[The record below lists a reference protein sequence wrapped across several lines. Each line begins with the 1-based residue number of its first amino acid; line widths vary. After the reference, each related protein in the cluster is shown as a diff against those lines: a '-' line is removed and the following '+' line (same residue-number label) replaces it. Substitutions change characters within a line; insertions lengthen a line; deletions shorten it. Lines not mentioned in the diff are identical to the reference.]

1 MTGNSKQQIFHTNS
15 PGRWQRFKWGGR
27 IVLLFLILGVVIF
40 SIAVSRGYMPSLPR
54 IKEQSQLYK
63 KVLDTNRTF
72 LFKNSLI
79 EQYGGFRKYINEKVP
94 YKSGAFPITNH
105 KDSVKYGLVPFKVDT
120 NFRSFSKF
128 PTGIRAAFYVDW
140 DAQSF
145 LSLQQYISK
154 MNLVIPEW
162 IFIDPTADTIY
173 TNIDERALNVMKKSG
188 VQIMPIL
195 SNNYKETF
203 RGDAIHRIINDPA
216 KKHRLIKDL
225 AHILSQYNFAGVN
238 VDFEELQEKT
248 NEKLVEFQRDLYHQL
263 HLQNFLVTQDVMPF
277 NEDYN
282 FKELAKYNDYIFLM
296 AYDQHSDNSGPGPIS
311 HQKWIEGAVDEAVK
325 KIPVQK
331 LILCMAAY
339 GYDWKM
345 GNGVS
350 AKTISYQEALVTAK
364 DQEATID
371 FDNDSYNLH
380 FEYEDDDNARHQ
392 VQFTDAATAFNTLR
406 FATEYGLAG
415 TSIWRLGSE
424 DARIWSFYDRD
435 MGKAAIKD
443 FDFTAFSKVDAMGEA
458 DFVDYEGSG
467 EVLDIIAT
475 PTNGRITPQ
484 LDSSE
489 ILISEETYD
498 SLPSKFVA
506 RKYGT
511 SDSMK
516 LVLTFDDGPD
526 PNYTP
531 KILDILSKYHV
542 PATFFLVG
550 INAENNIPIVKREF
564 REGHEIGNHTFTH
577 PNIAKVSQRRAILE
591 MESTRLLIE
600 CITGHSTIMF
610 RAPYNADFE
619 PEKWEELIPVAI
631 ARKKNYLDIGE
642 SIDPLDW
649 EPGTP
654 ADSIYDRIIRRKDEM
669 TKAGLSGNI
678 ILLHDAGGEDRTA
691 TVEALP
697 RVIEYF
703 QNRGFHFTTV
713 ADILGKT
720 KDELMPPVPKG
731 SGYYLLQINYYFA
744 ELGYWSGHILFSL
757 FIVFMI
763 LSVGRVL
770 FLAFI
775 ATREYFREK
784 KIAIHPFWSADGR
797 DAPLVSII
805 VPAYNEE
812 VNAVSSVT
820 SLLAGDYPNIE
831 IIFVDDGST
840 DDTYLKVSQA
850 FAGDPKVKVF
860 TKPNGGKA
868 SALNY
873 GIHQSG
879 AEFVVCIDAD
889 TKLKPD
895 AVSRLM
901 EHFGP
906 QPAKSQ
912 PSNNNRANGNPVS
925 ASAITQPAKGQ
936 PGSDSI
942 ASGTPLPADA
952 VPNDEFPGLGIV
964 GAVAG
969 NVKVGNQV
977 NLLTKWQ
984 SIEYISS
991 QNFDR
996 KAFAYLNAITVVPG
1010 AIGAFRKSAIEEAG
1024 GFTTDTLAEDCDLT
1038 IRILRCGYLIEN
1050 DNRAIA
1056 MTEAPETLKMFFK
1069 QRFRW
1074 SYGVMQTFW
1083 KNRDALFNW
1092 KYKWLGWVALPNI
1105 LIFQYIIPFVIP
1117 LADFFM
1123 FVGLLTGNASK
1134 IAGYYL
1140 VFMLV
1145 DLAVALLA
1153 FSFEKEKISKLVW
1166 LIPQRLVW
1174 RWLMWYVLFRAV
1186 RRAFKGEL
1194 QHWGVLKRTGN
1205 VTPIDQ

>member
-1 MTGNSKQQIFHTNS
+1 
-15 PGRWQRFKWGGR
+15 
-27 IVLLFLILGVVIF
+27 
-40 SIAVSRGYMPSLPR
+40 
-54 IKEQSQLYK
+54 
-63 KVLDTNRTF
+63 
-72 LFKNSLI
+72 
-79 EQYGGFRKYINEKVP
+79 
-94 YKSGAFPITNH
+94 
-105 KDSVKYGLVPFKVDT
+105 
-120 NFRSFSKF
+120 
-128 PTGIRAAFYVDW
+128 
-140 DAQSF
+140 
-145 LSLQQYISK
+145 
-154 MNLVIPEW
+154 
-162 IFIDPTADTIY
+162 
-173 TNIDERALNVMKKSG
+173 
-188 VQIMPIL
+188 
-195 SNNYKETF
+195 
-203 RGDAIHRIINDPA
+203 
-216 KKHRLIKDL
+216 
-225 AHILSQYNFAGVN
+225 
-238 VDFEELQEKT
+238 
-248 NEKLVEFQRDLYHQL
+248 
-263 HLQNFLVTQDVMPF
+263 
-277 NEDYN
+277 
-282 FKELAKYNDYIFLM
+282 
-296 AYDQHSDNSGPGPIS
+296 
-311 HQKWIEGAVDEAVK
+311 
-325 KIPVQK
+325 
-331 LILCMAAY
+331 
-339 GYDWKM
+339 
-345 GNGVS
+345 
-350 AKTISYQEALVTAK
+350 
-364 DQEATID
+364 
-371 FDNDSYNLH
+371 
-380 FEYEDDDNARHQ
+380 
-392 VQFTDAATAFNTLR
+392 
-406 FATEYGLAG
+406 
-415 TSIWRLGSE
+415 
-424 DARIWSFYDRD
+424 
-435 MGKAAIKD
+435 
-443 FDFTAFSKVDAMGEA
+443 
-458 DFVDYEGSG
+458 
-467 EVLDIIAT
+467 LDIIAT
-475 PTNGRITPQ
+475 PTNGRITP
-484 LDSSE
+484 E
-489 ILISEETYD
+489 VNTGEFLISEETYD

-511 SDSMK
+511 TDSMK

-542 PATFFLVG
+542 PASFFIVG
-550 INAENNIPIVKREF
+550 INAENNIPLVKREF
-564 REGHEIGNHTFTH
+564 KEGHEIGNHTFTH

-631 ARKKNYLDIGE
+631 ARKQNYLDIGE

-654 ADSIYDRIIRRKDEM
+654 ADSIYDRVIRRKNEM
-669 TKAGLSGNI
+669 TNAGLSGNI

-697 RVIEYF
+697 RIIEHF
-703 QNRGFHFTTV
+703 QARGFHFTTV

-720 KDELMPPVPKG
+720 KDEMMPPVPKG

-744 ELGYWSGHILFSL
+744 EFGYWSGHILFSL

-763 LSVGRVL
+763 LSVGRVIMM
-770 FLAFI
+770 AII
-775 ATREYFREK
+775 ATREFFREK
-784 KIAIHPFWSADGR
+784 KTNLQPFWLPDGTG
-797 DAPLVSII
+797 APTVSII

-812 VNAVSSVT
+812 VNAVGSVE
-820 SLLAGDYPNIE
+820 SLLNRDYPNFD

-840 DDTYLKVSQA
+840 DNTFEKVRQA
-850 FAGDPKVKVF
+850 FAGHPKVKVF

-868 SALNY
+868 SALNF
-873 GIHQSG
+873 GIAQSE

-901 EHFGP
+901 EHFAP
-906 QPAKSQ
+906 TTAKPATRNLSRNAA
-912 PSNNNRANGNPVS
+912 PGITLTSVS
-925 ASAITQPAKGQ
+925 AGQ
-936 PGSDSI
+936 NEPELTSREEYK
-942 ASGTPLPADA
+942 ART
-952 VPNDEFPGLGIV
+952 GIV

-977 NLLTKWQ
+977 NMLTKWQ

-1010 AIGAFRKSAIEEAG
+1010 AIGAFRKIAIEEAG

-1038 IRILRCGYLIEN
+1038 IRILRCGYVVEN

-1092 KYKWLGWVALPNI
+1092 RYKWLGWIALPNI
-1105 LIFQYIIPFVIP
+1105 LIFQYIIPFIIP

-1123 FVGLLTGNASK
+1123 IVGLATGNASK

-1153 FSFEKEKISKLVW
+1153 FSFEKEKLSKLIW

-1205 VTPIDQ
+1205 VKVG

>member
-1 MTGNSKQQIFHTNS
+1 MTGNSTPTHKRQIFQTNS

-27 IVLLFLILGVVIF
+27 IVLLVLILGIVIF
-40 SIAVSRGYMPSLPR
+40 SIAVSRSYTPALPR

-63 KVLDTNRTF
+63 KVLDTSRTF

-94 YKSGAFPITNH
+94 YKAGAFPGQSR
-105 KDSVKYGLVPFKVDT
+105 KDTDRFGVPNFKADT
-120 NFRSFSKF
+120 NFRSFTKF

-145 LSLQQYISK
+145 LSLQQYIAR

-162 IFIDPTADTIY
+162 IFIDPTADTVV
-173 TNIDERALNVMKKSG
+173 TNIDPRAWSVMKRSG
-188 VQIMPIL
+188 VKIMPIL
-195 SNNYKETF
+195 SNNYKEVF
-203 RGDAIHRIINDPA
+203 RGDAVHRIINDSA
-216 KKHRLIKDL
+216 KKERLISDVIK
-225 AHILSQYNFAGVN
+225 ILEKNDFIGVN
-238 VDFEELQEKT
+238 VDFEELQEKK
-248 NEKLVEFQRDLYHQL
+248 NENLVKFQKDIYERL
-263 HLQNFLVTQDVMPF
+263 HARHFLVTQDVIPF

-282 FKELAKYNDYIFLM
+282 FKELSKYNDYIFLM
-296 AYDQHSDNSGPGPIS
+296 AYDQYSDASGPGPVA
-311 HQKWIEGAVDEAVK
+311 HQKWIEGAVDDAVK
-325 KIPVQK
+325 KIPTQK
-331 LILCMAAY
+331 LILGLAAY

-345 GNGVS
+345 GKEVS
-350 AKTISYQEALVTAK
+350 ARTVSYQEALFTAK
-364 DQEATID
+364 DNDATID

-380 FEYEDDDNARHQ
+380 YNYEDEDNAQHQ
-392 VQFTDAATAFNTLR
+392 VQFTDAATVFNALR

-415 TSIWRLGSE
+415 TALWRLGDE
-424 DARIWSFYDRD
+424 DPRVWYFYDQD
-435 MGKAAIKD
+435 MQKSAMRH
-443 FDFTAFSKVDAMGEA
+443 FNFSEFSKVDAMANA

-475 PTNGRITPQ
+475 PTNGRITP
-484 LDSSE
+484 E
-489 ILISEETYD
+489 VNTGEMLISEETYD
-498 SLPSKFVA
+498 SLPSRFVA

-511 SDSMK
+511 TDSMK

-531 KILDILSKYHV
+531 RILDILSKYHV
-542 PATFFLVG
+542 PATFFVVG

-564 REGHEIGNHTFTH
+564 KEGHEIGNHTFTH

-654 ADSIYDRIIRRKDEM
+654 ADSIVDRVIRRKNEM
-669 TKAGLSGNI
+669 TNAGLSGNI
-678 ILLHDAGGEDRTA
+678 ILLHDAGGDGRDA
-691 TVEALP
+691 TVKALP
-697 RVIEYF
+697 HIIEYF
-703 QNRGFHFTTV
+703 QKRKFQFTTV

-720 KDELMPPVPKG
+720 RDEMMPPVPKG

-744 ELGYWSGHILFSL
+744 ELGYWSGHILFSM
-757 FIVFMI
+757 FVVFMI
-763 LSVGRVL
+763 LSVSRVL
-770 FLAFI
+770 FMAFI
-775 ATREYFREK
+775 ATKEFIREK
-784 KIAIHPFWSADGR
+784 KYPLKPFWSPDGK

-812 VNAVSSVT
+812 VNAVGSVE
-820 SLLAGDYPNIE
+820 SLLNLDYPNFE
-831 IIFVDDGST
+831 IIFVDDGSM
-840 DDTYLKVSQA
+840 DQTYERVSQA
-850 FAGDPKVKVF
+850 FAGDQRVKVF
-860 TKPNGGKA
+860 SKPNGGKA
-868 SALNY
+868 SALNF
-873 GIHQSG
+873 GINQSS
-879 AEFVVCIDAD
+879 ADYVICIDAD
-889 TKLKPD
+889 TKLKSD

-901 EHFGP
+901 EHF
-906 QPAKSQ
+906 
-912 PSNNNRANGNPVS
+912 
-925 ASAITQPAKGQ
+925 
-936 PGSDSI
+936 
-942 ASGTPLPADA
+942 TPRDLEGRDA
-952 VPNDEFPGLGIV
+952 VIDMNMPGKGIV

-969 NVKVGNQV
+969 NVKVGNRV
-977 NLLTKWQ
+977 NLLTRWQ

-996 KAFAYLNAITVVPG
+996 NAFAWLNAITVVPG
-1010 AIGAFRKSAIEEAG
+1010 AIGAFRKTAIEEAG

-1038 IRILRCGYLIEN
+1038 IRILRCGYIIDN

-1083 KNRDALFNW
+1083 KNRDAMLNW
-1092 KYKWLGWVALPNI
+1092 KYRWLGWVALPNI

-1123 FVGLLTGNASK
+1123 VVGLLTGNASK
-1134 IAGYYL
+1134 IGGYYL

-1145 DLAVALLA
+1145 DLAVAVLA
-1153 FSFEKEKISKLVW
+1153 FSFEKERITKLIW
-1166 LIPQRLVW
+1166 LIPQRLIW
-1174 RWLMWYVLFRAV
+1174 RWLTWLVLFRAV
-1186 RRAFKGEL
+1186 RRALKGEL

-1205 VTPIDQ
+1205 VKVA

>member
-1 MTGNSKQQIFHTNS
+1 MKSDSTPDSTPPPITETMRQIFHAHST
-15 PGRWQRFKWGGR
+15 GRWQRFKWVGR

-40 SIAVSRGYMPSLPR
+40 SIALSRGYMPALPR

-63 KVLDTNRTF
+63 KVLDTSRTF

-94 YKSGAFPITNH
+94 YKAGAYSGPGK
-105 KDSVKYGLVPFKVDT
+105 KDSGRSGLRPIPADT
-120 NFRSFSKF
+120 NFRSFTKF

-154 MNLVIPEW
+154 INLVIPEW
-162 IFIDPTADTIY
+162 IFIDPTADTLY
-173 TNIDERALNVMKKSG
+173 TDIDNRAWTVMKNSG
-188 VQIMPIL
+188 VKVMPIL
-195 SNNYKETF
+195 SNNYKEIF
-203 RGDAIHRIINDPA
+203 RGDAVHRIINNPE
-216 KKHRLIKDL
+216 KRERLIHDL
-225 AHILSQYNFAGVN
+225 IKILVQNKFVGVN
-238 VDFEELQEKT
+238 VDFEELQEKK
-248 NEKLVEFQRDLYHQL
+248 NEELVKFQKDLYDRL
-263 HLQNFLVTQDVMPF
+263 HAQNFLVTQDVIPF

-282 FKELAKYNDYIFLM
+282 FEQLSKYNDYIFLM
-296 AYDQHSDNSGPGPIS
+296 AYDQYSDNSGPGPIA
-311 HQKWIEGAVDEAVK
+311 HQKWIEGAVDDAVK
-325 KIPVQK
+325 KIPIQK
-331 LILCMAAY
+331 LILSMAAY
-339 GYDWKM
+339 GYDWKI
-345 GNGVS
+345 GKELS
-350 AKTISYQEALVTAK
+350 ARTVSYQQALFTAK
-364 DQEATID
+364 DQEVAID
-371 FDNDSYNLH
+371 FDNNSYNLH
-380 FEYEDDDNARHQ
+380 YNYVDEDDHNTRHQ
-392 VQFTDAATAFNTLR
+392 VQFTDAATIFNGLR
-406 FATEYGLAG
+406 FATEYGLSG
-415 TSIWRLGSE
+415 TAIWRLGDE
-424 DARIWSFYDRD
+424 DPRVWDFYDKD
-435 MGKAAIKD
+435 MRKSALDTFNFAE
-443 FDFTAFSKVDAMGEA
+443 FSKVDAKADA
-458 DFVDYEGSG
+458 DFVDYEGTG
-467 EVLDIIAT
+467 EILDVIAT
-475 PTNGRITPQ
+475 PTNGRITPEV
-484 LDSSE
+484 DTSE
-489 ILISEETYD
+489 MLISEETYD
-498 SLPSKFVA
+498 SLPSKFVV

-526 PNYTP
+526 PSYTP

-577 PNIAKVSQRRAILE
+577 RNIAKVSQRRAILE
-591 MESTRLLIE
+591 MEATRLLIE

-631 ARKKNYLDIGE
+631 ARKENYLDIGE
-642 SIDPLDW
+642 SIDPQDW
-649 EPGTP
+649 VPETS
-654 ADSIYDRIIRRKDEM
+654 ADTIYQRVIDGKNAM
-669 TKAGLSGNI
+669 TRSKLSGNI

-697 RVIEYF
+697 RIIEYF
-703 QNRGFHFTTV
+703 QARGFHFTTV
-713 ADILGKT
+713 ADILGKS
-720 KDELMPPVPKG
+720 KDELMPEVPKG

-757 FIVFMI
+757 FITFMI

-770 FLAFI
+770 ILAFI
-775 ATREYFREK
+775 ATREYFKEK
-784 KIAIHPFWSADGR
+784 KKPLQPFWSPGGA

-812 VNAVSSVT
+812 VNAISSVE
-820 SLLAGDYPNIE
+820 SLLKTNYPNFDVL
-831 IIFVDDGST
+831 FVDDGSR
-840 DDTYLKVSQA
+840 DQTYEKVMAA
-850 FAGDPKVKVF
+850 FAGNPRVKVF
-860 TKPNGGKA
+860 TKANGGKA
-868 SALNY
+868 SALNF
-873 GIHQSG
+873 GIRLSR
-879 AEFVVCIDAD
+879 AEYVVCIDAD

-895 AVSRLM
+895 AVSLLM
-901 EHFGP
+901 EHFA
-906 QPAKSQ
+906 PA
-912 PSNNNRANGNPVS
+912 A
-925 ASAITQPAKGQ
+925 T
-936 PGSDSI
+936 
-942 ASGTPLPADA
+942 GT
-952 VPNDEFPGLGIV
+952 DEGMV

-969 NVKVGNQV
+969 NVKVGNTV

-1010 AIGAFRKSAIEEAG
+1010 AIGAFSKTAIEDAG
-1024 GFTTDTLAEDCDLT
+1024 GFTTDTLAEDCDIT
-1038 IRILRCGYLIEN
+1038 VRILRCGYIIEN

-1056 MTEAPETLKMFFK
+1056 MTEAPETLSMFIK

-1074 SYGVMQTFW
+1074 NFGVMQTFW

-1092 KYKWLGWVALPNI
+1092 NYKWLGWVALPNI

-1123 FVGLLTGNASK
+1123 LVGLLTGNASK
-1134 IAGYYL
+1134 IAGYYI

-1145 DLAVALLA
+1145 DAAVAILA
-1153 FSFEKEKISKLVW
+1153 FSFERERIIKLLW
-1166 LIPQRLVW
+1166 LIPQRLIW
-1174 RWLMWYVLFRAV
+1174 RWLMWFVLFKAV

-1205 VTPIDQ
+1205 VKAA